1 MSDNARASV
10 ASYRVIRDVEVPMRD
25 GVRLRTDIWLPE
37 TDRPVPA
44 IIYRTPYGKSNTCP
58 DFLRPQQ
65 CAEAGFAAV
74 IQDTRGRFASPG
86 EWQPVM
92 WEQEALD
99 GYDCVE
105 WIASQRWCTGAVGMA
120 GPSYLGI
127 AQLVCAA
134 LKPPHLKAIAPA
146 LASTLEFDRI
156 ETGGA
161 LRLDH
166 IIGWV
171 AFMALDW
178 LQKCSKHGPPPTAQE
193 TALVLAAVHDPRPL
207 FDRRPLRDIELF
219 KLPGFPI
226 DFDSLLHALAT
237 SQNIDLG
244 QIDIPV
250 LHTGG
255 WYDIFTRSTVGMF
268 QRQRALGRENCHL
281 LMGCWTHAGTLPQ
294 YHGQI
299 NFGTLASGAAAGV
312 HELHLAFFRRHLV
325 GSDSEMLP
333 RVRYFMMGANT
344 WQGADDWPP
353 RGTSVRRFYLGASA
367 AHRWLSSLPP
377 QDECSEV
384 SYTYDPADP
393 TPSHGGRT
401 LYLGRLAMGP
411 IDQTPL
417 RRRSDVLNYQSESLE
432 HALDI
437 VGAVSATLYVS
448 SSAVDT
454 DFVAKLVDI
463 GVDGVAL
470 PVCEGIVRLR
480 WRRGF
485 DAERAYVPETIETI
499 TISLGDVA
507 WRVPAG
513 HRLCLQIQSAN
524 YPHLDAN
531 MNTGSGI
538 GVDEHGVRATNRIYH
553 DRQRSSWLEVEIV
566 ESPDERTRVHADA

>member
-1 MSDNARASV
+1 
-10 ASYRVIRDVEVPMRD
+10 MRD
-25 GVRLRTDIWLPE
+25 GVRLCTDIWLPE
-37 TDRPVPA
+37 IDRPVPA

-58 DFLRPQQ
+58 DFLRPQH

-74 IQDTRGRFASPG
+74 VQDTRGRFASQG
-86 EWQPVM
+86 EWRPVM

-105 WIASQRWCTGAVGMA
+105 WIAAQRWCTGAVGMA
-120 GPSYLGI
+120 GPSYLGV

-134 LKPPHLKAIAPA
+134 LQPPHLKAIAPA
-146 LASTLEFDRI
+146 LASTPELDRV

-166 IIGWV
+166 IMSWV

-178 LQKCSKHGPPPTAQE
+178 LKKRSKDGPPPTSEE
-193 TALVLAAVHDPRPL
+193 TALVLAAVHDPRCL
-207 FDRRPLRDIELF
+207 FDCRPLRDIELF

-237 SQNIDLG
+237 NQTIDIG
-244 QIDIPV
+244 KIDIPV

-255 WYDIFTRSTVGMF
+255 WYDVFARSTVGMF
-268 QRQRALGRENCHL
+268 QRQRVLGRENSHL

-294 YHGQI
+294 YHGQV

-312 HELHLAFFRRHLV
+312 HELHLAFFRRHLAGGTV
-325 GSDSEMLP
+325 KLP

-344 WQGADDWPP
+344 WHEADVWPP
-353 RGTSVRRFYLGASA
+353 EGKSVRRFYLGASA
-367 AHRWLSSLPP
+367 AHRWLRSSPP
-377 QDECSEV
+377 QDERSEA
-384 SYTYDPADP
+384 SYVYDPADP
-393 TPSHGGRT
+393 TPSYGGRT

-417 RRRSDVLNYQSESLE
+417 HRRADVLTYQSECLE
-432 HALDI
+432 RALDI
-437 VGAVSATLYVS
+437 VGAVCLTLHVS

-454 DFVAKLVDI
+454 DFVAKLVDV
-463 GVDGVAL
+463 GTDAVAL
-470 PVCEGIVRLR
+470 PICEGVVRLR

-485 DAERAYVPETIETI
+485 DAEQTYVPGTIETI
-499 TISLGDVA
+499 VIHLGDVA
-507 WRVPAG
+507 WRVLAG
-513 HRLCLQIQSAN
+513 HRLCVQIQSAN

-531 MNTGSGI
+531 MNTGAAI
-538 GVDEHGVRATNRIYH
+538 GADEHGVPATNRIYH
-553 DRQRSSWLEVEIV
+553 DRQRSSWLEVETPG
-566 ESPDERTRVHADA
+566 SPKERACVHAES